1 MDISIRLT
9 FGKKLRAL
17 RKKRKLT
24 QEKLSEMA
32 VVDYK
37 YLQRLEG
44 KNPPNIKLETIAKLA
59 KALEAKP
66 SELLEL

>member
-1 MDISIRLT
+1 MNISIKLT

-17 RKKRKLT
+17 RKKGTLT

-32 VVDYK
+32 VIDYK

-59 KALEAKP
+59 KALKVKP